1 MGKSDDENENWK
13 INFEEVTSKKLKIAT
28 LQGCQKFLSSRLI
41 MNSRRLW
48 NSHERRKFLRAKASM
63 DILKFGVSE
72 MTFTGGFHEVFSAA
86 DTMLFRENTRK
97 TGNNGVEMQAFN
109 DIARLECFTD
119 LNLFTG
125 KYVFNVIKTGKQLLY
140 NFIWW
145 CLFFVSSYSRRR

>member
-28 LQGCQKFLSSRLI
+28 LQGCQKFLSRRLV

-48 NSHERRKFLRAKASM
+48 NSHERSKFLRAKASM

-72 MTFTGGFHEVFSAA
+72 MTFTGGFHEVFSSA
-86 DTMLFRENTRK
+86 DAMLFRQNTRK
-97 TGNNGVEMQAFN
+97 TRNNAVEMQAFN

-125 KYVFNVIKTGKQLLY
+125 KYVFNVIQNWETAALQFYLMVLI
-140 NFIWW
+140 F
-145 CLFFVSSYSRRR
+145 C